1 MPKARIKQICKRS
14 SNQIYNVTI
23 FFTFFMSF
31 YGLLGVQLFGELNYH
46 CVRKG
51 VKALDV
57 TLNDLTIPDSYCN
70 PKSDSGGHKCP
81 KNFDCIDLSV
91 LGKSK
96 TGFMGFGE
104 FFTSILTVYAAAS
117 QEGWVYIMYRAADS
131 AQHWKA
137 TLYFCTMI
145 FFIAWMVKNV
155 FIAVITE
162 TFNEIRVQL
171 QEIWVDK

>member
-1 MPKARIKQICKRS
+1 
-14 SNQIYNVTI
+14 
-23 FFTFFMSF
+23 MSF

-51 VKALDV
+51 IQAMDV

-70 PKSDSGGHKCP
+70 PKSDGGGHKCP
-81 KNFDCIDLSV
+81 KGFDCIDLSV

-104 FFTSILTVYAAAS
+104 FFTSILTGENNPCFFADLILIVLSFPVYAAAS

-137 TLYFCTMI
+137 NVYFCTMI

>member
-1 MPKARIKQICKRS
+1 MKIIPVFADLILI
-14 SNQIYNVTI
+14 VL
-23 FFTFFMSF
+23 SF
-31 YGLLGVQLFGELNYH
+31 
-46 CVRKG
+46 
-51 VKALDV
+51 
-57 TLNDLTIPDSYCN
+57 P
-70 PKSDSGGHKCP
+70 
-81 KNFDCIDLSV
+81 
-91 LGKSK
+91 
-96 TGFMGFGE
+96 
-104 FFTSILTVYAAAS
+104 VYAAAS

-137 TLYFCTMI
+137 NVYFCTMI